1 MSSASGEPAR
11 TIPVDRGGGTAVH
24 DRREDIGSPA
34 KTNPERDAETS
45 RPVKVVYIAGI
56 GRSGS
61 TLLARALGGADGLT
75 AAGEA
80 MHFFGRGLTNNELCG
95 CGRPVRDCPLWGR
108 VADRLTDSGSPLP
121 TSRIERLRHRITEG
135 RHLPALFSPVRT
147 PAFEAKLEAY
157 REQLSRLYAEIR
169 RASDARVIVD
179 SSKNA
184 GYARILG
191 DAPGVELH
199 LVHLVRD
206 SRGVAHS
213 LQKKTERPGVPW
225 SNEDE
230 LLDRRRP
237 GMAALFWSAAQLMVE
252 SLGSDAT
259 SYCRVRYRD
268 FVRSPVPTLKRMLRN
283 VGEYRGPRQL
293 DHVRDGRLEL
303 DAQHVLA
310 GNPMREQQ
318 GTVPLEEDL
327 AWRRNLGTVTRGLVT
342 ALTLPLL
349 NRYGYVPSR
358 GVEPESGDREG
369 AERPASGVPAPA
381 GGAE

>member
-1 MSSASGEPAR
+1 
-11 TIPVDRGGGTAVH
+11 V
-24 DRREDIGSPA
+24 
-34 KTNPERDAETS
+34 ERATDADLD

-75 AAGEA
+75 AVGEA

-95 CGRPVRDCPLWGR
+95 CGSPVRDCPLWGR
-108 VADRLTDSGSPLP
+108 VADRLTASGTPLP
-121 TSRIERLRHRITEG
+121 TSRIERLRHRATD
-135 RHLPALFSPVRT
+135 PALFSPVRT
-147 PAFEAKLEAY
+147 PGFERKLEAY
-157 REQLSRLYAEIR
+157 RGHLSRLYSEVR

-191 DAPGVELH
+191 DVPGVELH

-213 LQKKTERPGVPW
+213 LQKRTERPGVPW
-225 SNEDE
+225 SNGEE

-237 GMAALFWSAAQLMVE
+237 GMAALFWSAAQVMVE
-252 SLGSDAT
+252 SLGPDAS
-259 SYCRVRYRD
+259 SYTRVRYRD
-268 FVRSPVPTLKRMLRN
+268 FVRSPVRTLSRMLRN
-283 VGEYRGPRQL
+283 VDEYRGPRQL

-310 GNPMREQQ
+310 GNPMREEQ
-318 GTVPLEEDL
+318 GTVSLEEDL
-327 AWRRNLGTVTRGLVT
+327 AWRRNLGAVTRGLVT

-358 GVEPESGDREG
+358 DAEPETGDRE
-369 AERPASGVPAPA
+369 ATERSPTTVPAPA